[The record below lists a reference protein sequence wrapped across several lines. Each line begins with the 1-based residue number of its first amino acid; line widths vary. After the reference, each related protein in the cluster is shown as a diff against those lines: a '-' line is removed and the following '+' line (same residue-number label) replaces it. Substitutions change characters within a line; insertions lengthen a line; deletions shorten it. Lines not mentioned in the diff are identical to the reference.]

1 MDGSVGGMVGGWRER
16 DLMGDISDEDLGA
29 YQAQGGVAAQ
39 YDQTRSAFPAEMRS
53 VPSANWPIAQAA
65 LTHDADLSESRALEP
80 EPAPLEPLS
89 APLVQFDLNQLHSLM
104 ERTVRRG
111 VSPQHELEMM
121 KEQLTIAEQR
131 AAEQRERDAG
141 CPALCVKYGW
151 WPLAF
156 LLGSLVAV
164 VYYTSKAAHAS
175 VTTQADRDKA
185 AELAE
190 RKRVYYE
197 QQAADA
203 HAATA
208 QEGLDTFALLFL
220 AASLLFCVYGMYAFC
235 TRPKDTTRYGLP
247 TQEEV
252 EEQARACREATAD
265 AATHG
270 DIADADDD
278 DTAALISAFEA
289 CDVDGSGQIDAAEF
303 HAILAA
309 IGTSITPQEVED
321 IVAECER
328 FYANFAH
335 VSKVIRKVPLFA
347 PLPEWQL
354 RQVTESLQT
363 IQCEAG
369 DVVIREGESGQEM
382 YLIEE
387 GELACTKE
395 GIHQGRMLRRYS
407 AGDFFGERALLV
419 HERRAATITALTRCT
434 LHKLTSRSCQGK
446 SVFPRICLGTCA
458 QESLSA

>member
-1 MDGSVGGMVGGWRER
+1 
-16 DLMGDISDEDLGA
+16 
-29 YQAQGGVAAQ
+29 
-39 YDQTRSAFPAEMRS
+39 
-53 VPSANWPIAQAA
+53 
-65 LTHDADLSESRALEP
+65 
-80 EPAPLEPLS
+80 
-89 APLVQFDLNQLHSLM
+89 
-104 ERTVRRG
+104 
-111 VSPQHELEMM
+111 
-121 KEQLTIAEQR
+121 
-131 AAEQRERDAG
+131 
-141 CPALCVKYGW
+141 
-151 WPLAF
+151 
-156 LLGSLVAV
+156 
-164 VYYTSKAAHAS
+164 

-446 SVFPRICLGTCA
+446 SVFPRICFGHLRSRIIISMTHCAHNCGSRFLTC
-458 QESLSA
+458 